1 MELTTG
7 LTELT
12 PAQLPGQPSQSR
24 GRAERVTLETD
35 ILYRV
40 IGVVASE
47 PDLDRV
53 LASIVGLLT
62 EATGCHACFIYLREG
77 SRLRLCAAS
86 KVYAD
91 AVGRIELGLD
101 DSLAGWVARHRTPA
115 FIREN
120 ALADP
125 RMKYVPELQEERFQ
139 SIVAVPV
146 PARSGEVLGVVTL
159 HTVAPREFDESVITL
174 LAHTASLT
182 AGAIENARMYE
193 STRRRV
199 ETLTRLTA
207 LAQEISAASGSRE
220 DLYHVVTAGIR
231 RLLNCESAALYLLDP
246 EADSLELA
254 ARDPARD
261 GPVPHEGTTALL
273 ASLLRPASRRSG
285 RDAAQAL
292 AEQEQ
297 AAAVLA
303 APIASGSEQLG
314 VLTAVCRQH
323 PPEEADEL
331 LQAVAHQI
339 ALALKQV
346 RLIERLTGENII
358 RDLFEALSTAAL
370 AVAEE
375 RARRARWDTSRP
387 HVFVQVESAGE
398 DRAGPA
404 WPDVGERVEERLR
417 RLSPSAFC
425 DIGHTSLR
433 ALLSLPSNPGRSHL
447 DDLDAALGE
456 LGAGELLVV
465 GRSAMRSGIAD
476 ATQSLREAA
485 DAVRIARA
493 LLPAGGSLPYE
504 SLGAYKYLVRLPL
517 EDTPDDHHAAAVR
530 RLSAYDARRRT
541 QLLPTLERFLLDRR
555 SITTTARAL
564 YIHPNTLRQRLER
577 IEQLSGLDLAREDL
591 LSLELAV
598 KLARLRDARGAQA
611 TQPPT

>member
-1 MELTTG
+1 VRTTG

-12 PAQLPGQPSQSR
+12 PAELSR
-24 GRAERVTLETD
+24 RPERVTLETD

-47 PDLDRV
+47 PDLDR
-53 LASIVGLLT
+53 LLSSIVDLLT

-77 SRLRLCAAS
+77 SRLRLRAAS
-86 KVYAD
+86 QVHAH

-159 HTVAPREFDESVITL
+159 HTVAPREFDESVITF
-174 LAHTASLT
+174 LAHTASLM

-199 ETLTRLTA
+199 DTLTRLTG

-220 DLYHVVTAGIR
+220 ELYRVVTTGVR
-231 RLLNCESAALYLLDP
+231 RLLGCDSAALYLLDP
-246 EADSLELA
+246 EADTLELA
-254 ARDPARD
+254 ASDPARES
-261 GPVPHEGTTALL
+261 PVAHEGTTALL
-273 ASLLRPASRRSG
+273 ATLLRPSSRRSG

-292 AEQEQ
+292 AEREQ

-303 APIASGSEQLG
+303 VRVASGSEQLG
-314 VLTAVCRQH
+314 VLTAICRQQ

-331 LQAVAHQI
+331 LQAVAHQV

-358 RDLFEALSTAAL
+358 RDLFEALSTGAL

-375 RARRARWDTSRP
+375 RARRARWETSRP
-387 HVFVQVESAGE
+387 HVFVQVESARDERDG
-398 DRAGPA
+398 RA

-433 ALLSLPSNPGRSHL
+433 ALLSLPSSPGQSQVR
-447 DDLDAALGE
+447 DLDAALGE
-456 LGAGELLVV
+456 LGAGERLVV
-465 GRSAMRSGIAD
+465 GRSVVRSGLAD
-476 ATQSLREAA
+476 AAQSLREAA
-485 DAVRIARA
+485 DAGRIARA
-493 LLPAGGSLPYE
+493 LLPAGGSLPYDG
-504 SLGAYKYLVRLPL
+504 LGAYKYLVRLPL

-541 QLLPTLERFLLDRR
+541 QLLPTLERYLLDRR

-598 KLARLRDARGAQA
+598 KLARLRDPRSSPVPRPGPGQA
-611 TQPPT
+611 PTGR

>member
-1 MELTTG
+1 MAPSTGTT
-7 LTELT
+7 EFT
-12 PAQLPGQPSQSR
+12 PDQLAEQP
-24 GRAERVTLETD
+24 ERVTLERH

-47 PDLDRV
+47 PNLDRL
-53 LASIVGLLT
+53 LASIVDLLT
-62 EATGCHACFIYLREG
+62 EATGCHACFIYLREA
-77 SRLRLCAAS
+77 SRLRLRAAS
-86 KVYAD
+86 KIHAS
-91 AVGRIELGLD
+91 AVGRIELGLE
-101 DSLAGWVARHRTPA
+101 DSLAGWVTQHRAPA

-120 ALADP
+120 ALSDP

-159 HTVAPREFDESVITL
+159 HTVAPREFDESVIRF
-174 LAHTASLT
+174 LAHTASLM
-182 AGAIENARMYE
+182 AGAIENARLYE

-199 ETLTRLTA
+199 DTLTRLTA

-220 DLYHVVTAGIR
+220 ELYRVVTMGVR
-231 RLLNCESAALYLLDP
+231 RLLNCESCALYLLDL

-261 GPVPHEGTTALL
+261 SPVAHEGTAALL
-273 ASLLRPASRRSG
+273 AALLRPASRRSG

-303 APIASGSEQLG
+303 TPVAVGAEQLG
-314 VLTAVCRQH
+314 VLTAVCGQP

-331 LQAVAHQI
+331 LQAVAHQV

-358 RDLFEALSTAAL
+358 RDLFEALSTGAL
-370 AVAEE
+370 AVAED

-387 HVFVQVESAGE
+387 HVFVQVESASD
-398 DRAGPA
+398 DRDGRA
-404 WPDVGERVEERLR
+404 WPDVGDRVEERLR

-425 DIGHTSLR
+425 DVGHSSLR
-433 ALLSLPSNPGRSHL
+433 ALLSLPSNPGQSQL
-447 DDLDAALGE
+447 GDLDAALGE
-456 LGAGELLVV
+456 LGAGELLVI
-465 GRSAMRSGIAD
+465 GRSAVRSGIAD
-476 ATQSLREAA
+476 AAQSLREAA
-485 DAVRIARA
+485 DAARIARA
-493 LLPAGGSLPYE
+493 LLRAGGSLSYDG
-504 SLGAYKYLVRLPL
+504 LGAYKYLVRLPL
-517 EDTPDDHHAAAVR
+517 EDTPDDQHAAAVR
-530 RLSAYDARRRT
+530 RLAAYDARRRT
-541 QLLPTLERFLLDRR
+541 QLLPTLERYLLDRR

-598 KLARLRDARGAQA
+598 KLARLRDTRESPAAQRG
-611 TQPPT
+611 P